1 MFLWTKTWQDQIPFL
16 YWKLYDSRNQSKS
29 LLCLHLLPPFFEHS
43 LCFDM
48 SVPLALE
55 LNESSSLACSIQLS
69 DNFFEIT
76 PNIKHSHA
84 KYLLLICHSC
94 WINVFKLCFFVFL
107 TQIVYTQNSCFLF
120 VFEQL
125 LLTLKKTL
133 GAATTW
139 SWLEFRNELDIFFE
153 IITVLQVLERYDTW
167 SEVLY
172 SGSDFLFETS
182 SIR

>member
-1 MFLWTKTWQDQIPFL
+1 MFLQKSIWDIITMFLWTKTWQDQIPFL

-76 PNIKHSHA
+76 PKIKHSYA

-94 WINVFKLCFFVFL
+94 WINVFKLCFSFFN
-107 TQIVYTQNSCFLF
+107 TNSIHAKLVLF
-120 VFEQL
+120 VCFW
-125 LLTLKKTL
+125 TTSFNLKKNL
-133 GAATTW
+133 R
-139 SWLEFRNELDIFFE
+139 SRNNMIM
-153 IITVLQVLERYDTW
+153 VRV
-167 SEVLY
+167 S
-172 SGSDFLFETS
+172 
-182 SIR
+182 